1 MTTDNMPKMSIL
13 RIAVRGLFGSLNH
26 DIQLSE
32 GGLTFIHGPNG
43 CGKTTLLRLVHATLN
58 GDFLA
63 ITSVDFNE
71 LEISYSD
78 GNILLL
84 KRSLANIKPEQQ
96 LFEDEE
102 GLLKTS
108 VDLTVSL
115 LNAKRKESH
124 RFEYSKQLH
133 KLSRTDRRFP
143 LGYVERII
151 PFLTRTGPERWLDT
165 RTGTSL
171 SLESVLAKYPD
182 RLNLPGKTPWPA
194 WLEERLSANKPGHV
208 RTQRLINLSAIAR
221 SARADESREPRDVV
235 ELYSSE
241 IKDTIARKLAESAVQ
256 SQARDR
262 SFPIRLINKEFT
274 QNVPQLDFIE
284 TYRATQERAQK
295 LMSAGLLDQAESIPL
310 PSRKLTKLERDV
322 LSLYLSDFNE
332 KLDAFADLQRRIEAL
347 VDIVGNKLRRKRF
360 VVDRQKGFVFETSD
374 EKPRTLGVTEL
385 SSGEQHQL
393 VLFYELLFASS
404 GISLF
409 LIDEP
414 EISLHVE
421 WQRAFI
427 SDIEKVGKLTGAH
440 FLVATHS
447 PQIINNRRDI
457 AVALDGGISE

>member
-1 MTTDNMPKMSIL
+1 MTTQNTSKMSIKE
-13 RIAVRGLFGSLNH
+13 ISVRGLFGSLNH
-26 DIQLSE
+26 NIQLSE

-63 ITSVDFNE
+63 IKSVDFNE
-71 LEISYSD
+71 LEIGYSD
-78 GNILLL
+78 GNALLL
-84 KRSLANIKPEQQ
+84 KRSGTSSQPEQQ
-96 LFEDEE
+96 LFDDEE
-102 GLLKTS
+102 GLLRTS
-108 VDLTVSL
+108 VDLVVAL
-115 LNAKRKESH
+115 LNAKRKELH

-133 KLSRTDRRFP
+133 KLSRTELRFP
-143 LGYVERII
+143 LSYIERRI
-151 PFLTRTGPERWLDT
+151 PFLTRTASERWLDT

-171 SLESVLAKYPD
+171 SLEAVLAKYPD
-182 RLNLPGKTPWPA
+182 RLNLPGKAPWPS
-194 WLEERLSANKPGHV
+194 WLEERLSPNKPGYV

-221 SARADESREPRDVV
+221 SARADESKEPRDVV

-241 IKDTIARKLAESAVQ
+241 IKETIARKLAESAVQ
-256 SQARDR
+256 SQVRDR
-262 SFPIRLINKEFT
+262 SFPIRLINKEFK
-274 QNVPQLDFIE
+274 QNVPQSDFID

-295 LMSAGLLDQAESIPL
+295 LMSAGLLDQAASIPL
-310 PSRKLTKLERDV
+310 PSRRLTKLERDV

-347 VDIVGNKLRRKRF
+347 VEIVGSKLRRKRF

-374 EKPRTLGVTEL
+374 DKPRTLGVTEL

-404 GISLF
+404 GIALF

-457 AVALDGGISE
+457 AVALDGGVSE

>member
-1 MTTDNMPKMSIL
+1 MSIQ
-13 RIAVRGLFGSLNH
+13 RIAVRGLFGSLDH
-26 DIQLSE
+26 DIQLSA

-63 ITSVDFNE
+63 IKPVDFNE
-71 LEISYSD
+71 LEIGYSD
-78 GNILLL
+78 GNALLL
-84 KRSLANIKPEQQ
+84 KRRDGKSSPESQ

-102 GLLKTS
+102 GLLRTA
-108 VDLTVSL
+108 DLTISL
-115 LNAKRKESH
+115 LNPKRKELH

-133 KLSRTDRRFP
+133 KLSRTELRFP
-143 LGYVERII
+143 LSYIERRI
-151 PFLTRTGPERWLDT
+151 PFLTRTGPELWLDT

-171 SLESVLAKYPD
+171 PLEAVLAKYPD
-182 RLNLPGKTPWPA
+182 RLNLPGTTQWPA
-194 WLEERLSANKPGHV
+194 WLSERLSKNKPGYV
-208 RTQRLINLSAIAR
+208 RTQRLINLSAIVR
-221 SARADESREPRDVV
+221 SGRVDESREPRDVV

-241 IKDTIARKLAESAVQ
+241 IKETIAKKLAESAVQ

-262 SFPIRLINKEFT
+262 SFPIRLINKEFK
-274 QNVPQLDFIE
+274 QDVPQSDFID

-295 LMSAGLLDQAESIPL
+295 LMSAGLLDQAASIPL

-347 VDIVGNKLRRKRF
+347 VDIVGSKLRRKRF
-360 VVDRQKGFVFETSD
+360 LVDRQKGFVFETRED
-374 EKPRTLGVTEL
+374 KPRTLGVTEL

-393 VLFYELLFASS
+393 VLFYELLFASG
-404 GISLF
+404 GIALF

-427 SDIEKVGKLTGAH
+427 SDIEKVGRLTGAH

-457 AVALDGGISE
+457 AVALDGGVSE

>member
-1 MTTDNMPKMSIL
+1 MTTNDTQKMSIQ

-26 DIQLSE
+26 DIPLSE

-63 ITSVDFNE
+63 IKSVDFTE
-71 LEISYSD
+71 LEIGYSD
-78 GNILLL
+78 GNVLLL
-84 KRSLANIKPEQQ
+84 KRSGKSTPPEQQ
-96 LFEDEE
+96 IFEDEE
-102 GLLKTS
+102 GLLRPS
-108 VDLTVSL
+108 VDLTVAL
-115 LNAKRKESH
+115 LNAKRKELH

-133 KLSRTDRRFP
+133 KLSRTDLRFP
-143 LGYVERII
+143 LSYIERKI

-165 RTGTSL
+165 RTGTSM
-171 SLESVLAKYPD
+171 SLEAVLAKFPD
-182 RLNLPGKTPWPA
+182 RLNLPGTTQWPA
-194 WLEERLSANKPGHV
+194 WLGERLSENKPGYV

-221 SARADESREPRDVV
+221 SARVDESKEPRDVV

-241 IKDTIARKLAESAVQ
+241 IKETIARKLAESAVQ
-256 SQARDR
+256 SQVRDR
-262 SFPIRLINKEFT
+262 SFPIRLINKEFK
-274 QNVPQLDFIE
+274 QDVPQSDFID

-295 LMSAGLLDQAESIPL
+295 LMSAGLLDQAASIPL
-310 PSRKLTKLERDV
+310 PSRRLTKLERDV

-347 VDIVGNKLRRKRF
+347 VDIVGSKLRRKRF

-374 EKPRTLGVTEL
+374 DKPRTLGVTEL

-404 GISLF
+404 GIALF

-427 SDIEKVGKLTGAH
+427 SDIEKVGQLTGAH

-457 AVALDGGISE
+457 AVALDGGVSE